1 MKDEVDAKHLVEK
14 LEQQLTDIWR
24 PLFDPKIHP
33 QEMAMLIRQCKD
45 ESNALFQ
52 TAQVEAVRAARIDE
66 LKEIQ
71 MSDDVHDAIKDSLYT
86 TYIKDRLAR
95 LEQN

>member
-1 MKDEVDAKHLVEK
+1 MKDEVEK
-14 LEQQLTDIWR
+14 LREQQLTDIWR

-52 TAQVEAVRAARIDE
+52 TAQIEAVRAARIDE
-66 LKEIQ
+66 LNRTIDYFYDENRESKTVLRAFKAQRIAELTKE
-71 MSDDVHDAIKDSLYT
+71 DGETK
-86 TYIKDRLAR
+86 
-95 LEQN
+95 